1 MPPKKKNKNP
11 LLLQNKEFLVFLNG
25 LSPEK
30 RKKILV
36 HLKKKQINTISEIF
50 SNFLKRK
57 LTLNK
62 KIIKR
67 ASRYKKELRRI
78 ALKKTP
84 LGEKIKV
91 LSSQRGGNLL
101 GVLLPTAVS
110 LISSLFSRK

>member
-1 MPPKKKNKNP
+1 M
-11 LLLQNKEFLVFLNG
+11 FLNG

-78 ALKKTP
+78 ALKKHP
-84 LGEKIKV
+84 WEKRLKYS
-91 LSSQRGGNLL
+91 LPSE
-101 GVLLPTAVS
+101 GVIFWVCYCQQ
-110 LISSLFSRK
+110 LFH